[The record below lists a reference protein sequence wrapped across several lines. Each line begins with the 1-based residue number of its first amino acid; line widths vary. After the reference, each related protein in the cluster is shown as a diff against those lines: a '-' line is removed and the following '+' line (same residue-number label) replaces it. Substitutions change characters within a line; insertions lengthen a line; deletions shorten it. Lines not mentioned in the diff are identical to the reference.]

1 MTDPRLLAAL
11 SANFGH
17 PGFRPGQAQAVEA
30 AVSGRDV
37 LCVMPTG
44 AGKSLCYQL
53 PALVSRELTVIVS
66 PLVSLM
72 TDQVESL
79 GGRAELI
86 NAQRDQADNRE
97 ALRRA
102 LAGEVRM
109 LYVAPE
115 RFATPGFI
123 DRLRS
128 GAIGLFVVDEAHCV
142 SQWGHDF
149 RPEYLRL
156 GEVAAALGARSL
168 FAATAT
174 ATPRVAADVVRRLGL
189 RDPLRLITG
198 FDRPNLSYDVVAVG
212 SARAK
217 QQATRALLSEPE
229 ALPAIVYAGTRKK
242 TEETA
247 ARLRRE
253 LGRPVP
259 AYHAGMER
267 APRAEA
273 QRAFMSGEA
282 PVVVATNAFGM
293 GVDKANVRTVIH
305 EAVPSSLEAYYQEA
319 GRAGRDGSPS
329 RCVLLAEKRD
339 KGLHV
344 FFINQ
349 VEDPEA
355 KRHRWAQYRDVWG
368 FVENASCRRAAILKH
383 FGDRSEPEAIG
394 RCCDVCDSPLAT
406 GHSPLASKI
415 ERRVASGEIAEAIV
429 TVVASAEPN
438 VGRTKTVE
446 ILRGGRSKALLK
458 YGYDSLPGYGEFDDW
473 RADDLLR
480 EVDALIDGGRLRS
493 TGGRYP
499 TLRVSE
505 RAA

>member
-1 MTDPRLLAAL
+1 VNELELTDAL
-11 SANFGH
+11 QRHFGH
-17 PGFRPGQAQAVEA
+17 PAFRRGQQQAIEA
-30 AVSGRDV
+30 AVAGRDV
-37 LCVMPTG
+37 LLVMPTG

-53 PALVSRELTVIVS
+53 PAMIDDRLAVVVS

-86 NAQRDQADNRE
+86 NAQRDGADNRL
-97 ALRRA
+97 ALERA
-102 LAGEVRM
+102 IAGEVRM

-115 RFATPGFI
+115 RFATPGFV
-123 DRLRS
+123 DRL
-128 GAIGLFVVDEAHCV
+128 AAAEVGLFVVDEAHCV

-149 RPEYLRL
+149 RPEYFRL
-156 GEVAAALGARSL
+156 GEVARALGARSV

-174 ATPRVAADVVRRLGL
+174 ATPRVAVDVARRLGL
-189 RDPLRLITG
+189 REPVRITTG
-198 FDRPNLSYDVVAVG
+198 FDRPNLSYDVVPVA

-217 QQATRALLSEPE
+217 RDATLALLSEPG

-242 TEETA
+242 TDETA
-247 ARLRRE
+247 SWLRRE

-267 APRAEA
+267 GERAEA
-273 QRAFMSGEA
+273 QRSFMAGEA

-293 GVDKANVRTVIH
+293 GVDKADVRTVLH
-305 EAVPSSLEAYYQEA
+305 EVVPSSLEAYYQEA
-319 GRAGRDGSPS
+319 GRGGRDGLAS
-329 RCVLLAEKRD
+329 RCVLLAENRD

-349 VEDPEA
+349 VDDPEA
-355 KRHRWAQYRDVWG
+355 RNHRWRQYREVWG
-368 FVENASCRRAAILKH
+368 FVEGDLCRRQAILRH
-383 FGDRSEPEAIG
+383 FGDRTLGSAEG
-394 RCCDVCDSPLAT
+394 RCCDVCDGGLAAT
-406 GHSPLASKI
+406 APRPVARSVAETADI
-415 ERRVASGEIAEAIV
+415 EGAIV
-429 TVVASAEPN
+429 AVVEGAAPA

-458 YGYDSLPGYGEFDDW
+458 YSYDALPGYGEFSEW
-473 RADDLLR
+473 RAEDVLA
-480 EVDALIDGGRLRS
+480 EVDALIDTGRLRS

-499 TLRVSE
+499 TLRVA